1 MHDLEIERFGLDLI
15 FGKRQRTSIC
25 GADARA
31 LFCDEMLQ
39 IEIRK
44 VNN

>member
-1 MHDLEIERFGLDLI
+1 MHDLEIERFGLYLI
-15 FGKRQRTSIC
+15 FSNGQRASIC